1 MHKFLFLLGFFIIF
15 SCSDDSLVV
24 VPVEEFKEE
33 KVQNLDLNP
42 NRNVY
47 FGDLHVHTKYS
58 FDAFILGNLFGPDE
72 GYKFAKG
79 KKLTNGFGRDM
90 QLKEPLDFYAI
101 TDHGMWLGVVPEFAD
116 PSSRLGS
123 LEGTEPFHNINAP
136 ENFTSVSG
144 LKRVNLFR
152 GDYGRLITTR
162 GSYLNQLRAWAENN
176 MALGSK
182 YFDYDA
188 HLSAWNDTI
197 KAAEENYEPGKF
209 TTFVAYE
216 WTVSSPLPESAAYHR
231 NVIFDSKS
239 APKRPFTR
247 VDSTLPEDLW
257 AWQDNLRAQGLDSI
271 SIPHNSNQSNG
282 EVFKL
287 NYSNGRPIDKAYAEL
302 RMRNEPLV
310 EITQIKGTSET
321 HPRLSP
327 DDEWADFEI
336 LNTRKG
342 NVSQYSLVN
351 GSYVRQAL
359 QNGLAL
365 NYEKRGNPFKIGFI
379 GSTDTHNSAS
389 PIDEDNYYG
398 GAAISFSPDNR
409 GSVPYGTTDKSL
421 STVYSSGNTYA
432 DMRGVQFGA
441 SGIAA
446 VWAEQ
451 NTRESIFA
459 AMKRKE
465 TYGTSGNRIKLR
477 FFAGHSITEED
488 LVNPN
493 AVSVLYK
500 KGVPMGGDL
509 LSKTGQEPSF
519 VVWAQKDKN
528 GAPLQRIQ
536 IVKGW
541 YDSDWRRETREK
553 VYDVVCSDNLK
564 VDPKTHRCPD
574 NGAKVDLNN
583 CSISSNV
590 GSSELK
596 TIWKDPD
603 FDPSMEAVYYVRVL
617 ENPTC
622 RWTTWDALR
631 ADVEPRESAP
641 KTIQER
647 AWSSPIW
654 YQPN

>member
-1 MHKFLFLLGFFIIF
+1 MHRVLFLLTIFFIS

-24 VPVEEFKEE
+24 VPVKDVEQE
-33 KVQNLDLNP
+33 KIQNLDLNL

-58 FDAFILGNLFGPDE
+58 FDAYILGNLLGPDE
-72 GYKFAKG
+72 GYRFAKG
-79 KKLTNGFGRDM
+79 EKLINGFGRDM

-101 TDHGMWLGVVPEFAD
+101 TDHGVWLGVVPEYAD
-116 PSSRLGS
+116 PTSRLGK
-123 LEGTEPFHNINAP
+123 LEGTKPFHNVNAP
-136 ENFTSVSG
+136 ENFTSITG
-144 LKRVNLFR
+144 TNRVKLFR
-152 GDYGRLITTR
+152 GDYGKLMVTP
-162 GSYLNQLRAWAENN
+162 GSYLNMFRAWRENN
-176 MALGSK
+176 TALGSK

-197 KAAEENYEPGKF
+197 KAAEDNYEPGKF

-216 WTVSSPLPESAAYHR
+216 WTVSSPLPERASYHR
-231 NVIFDSKS
+231 NVIFDSKG

-257 AWQDNLRAQGLDSI
+257 AWQDNLREQGLDSL

-287 NYSNGRPIDKAYAEL
+287 NYSNGRPIDKSYAEL

-310 EITQIKGTSET
+310 EISQIKGTSET
-321 HPRLSP
+321 HPKLSP

-342 NVSQYSLVN
+342 NVSQYSLVS
-351 GSYVRQAL
+351 GSYVREAL

-365 NYEKRGNPFKIGFI
+365 NYEKRGNPFKVGFI

-389 PIDEDNYYG
+389 PVDEDNYWG

-421 STVYSSGNTYA
+421 STIYGSGNTYA

-451 NTRESIFA
+451 NTREAIFA

-477 FFAGHSITEED
+477 FFAGHSITQED
-488 LVNPN
+488 LKSPN
-493 AVSVLYK
+493 AISVLYK
-500 KGVPMGGDL
+500 KAVPMGGDL
-509 LSKTGQEPSF
+509 IKKSGTEPSF

-541 YDSDWRRETREK
+541 YDSGWRRETREK
-553 VYDVVCSDNLK
+553 VYDVACSDNLE
-564 VDPKTHRCPD
+564 VNSETLRCPD
-574 NGAKVDLNN
+574 NNATVDLNN
-583 CSISSNV
+583 CTISANS
-590 GSSELK
+590 GSSELR

-603 FDPSMEAVYYVRVL
+603 FDPNIEAVYYVRVL

-631 ADVEPRESAP
+631 AGVEPRENVP

-654 YQPN
+654 YKPN